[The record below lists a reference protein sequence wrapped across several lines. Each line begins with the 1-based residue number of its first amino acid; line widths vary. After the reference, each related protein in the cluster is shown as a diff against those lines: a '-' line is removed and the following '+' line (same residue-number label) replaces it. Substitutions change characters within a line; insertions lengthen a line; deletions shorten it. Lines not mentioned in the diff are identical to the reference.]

1 MHSQLIAD
9 PAGEGA
15 ASQPPPRPPFPS
27 RLPAAPPRRRRFA
40 RLAWCAA
47 LAGLLALAWS
57 AYWWTERVST
67 ERLRAAGAQRLEVYA
82 ASLENLLDK
91 YDFLPHML
99 ELDENVLG
107 LLEHPADPA
116 RRQGVNDYLERL
128 SRQAGSRIIYIVDLR
143 GRTLAA
149 SNWRQ
154 KSSFVGDDIR
164 FRPYLQNALRGHP
177 SGFYGVGTTSGEPGY
192 FYARGVHRNGRMLG
206 VAVVKVNIEEQE
218 RGWIQG
224 PEMRGADKV
233 MLADANGVVFL
244 SSAPAWKYHTLRPL
258 SAAVRAQLEQTRQYH
273 RLPLPPLPVRRDETR
288 ADGTH
293 IMAIGASAGAP
304 PMLAQQRSMAP
315 RQWTFIYLSDLSQV
329 RANARLAVLFACVA
343 YGFLLLLFL
352 YVRQRLRAREQLQD
366 AYDNLELMVAERTAR
381 LERTTQRLM
390 DEAEVRR
397 QAEQQLH
404 RTQNE
409 LYQAGKMAVL
419 GQMSASIT
427 HELNQPL
434 TALRTM
440 ADNAVL
446 LFERGRVEEARQNL
460 AKISQIVARMG
471 SITGK
476 LKSFS
481 RKSNAELGPV
491 SIHTAISNALVLV
504 ERRLELD
511 KVAFT
516 LDIGEGDIYALGD
529 SNRLEQ
535 VLLNL
540 MTNALDALAT
550 LERGAPRAL
559 SVSAGEAAGTVLI
572 RVADNGPGLTGEARE
587 RLFQPFFTTKPQG
600 EGLGLGLA
608 ISEQIVRDFGG
619 SLRAE
624 PAAAGA
630 SFVIELKPA
639 SVEKQDG

>member
-1 MHSQLIAD
+1 MPVPPDTATSQTSEAQ
-9 PAGEGA
+9 A
-15 ASQPPPRPPFPS
+15 ATSFAPPG
-27 RLPAAPPRRRRFA
+27 PRRRLA
-40 RLAWCAA
+40 QLAWGAA
-47 LAGLLALAWS
+47 LAGAVALGWV
-57 AYWWTERVST
+57 AYWWTERISI
-67 ERLRAAGAQRLEVYA
+67 ERVRAAGAQRLEVYA

-99 ELDENVLG
+99 ELDKNVLG
-107 LLEHPADPA
+107 LLEHPHDQE
-116 RRQGVNDYLERL
+116 RRLEVNTYLERL
-128 SRQAGSRIIYIVDLR
+128 SRQAGSRIIYIVDLQ

-154 KSSFVGDDIR
+154 KDSFVGDDIR
-164 FRPYLQNALRGHP
+164 FRPYLQNALSGRP

-192 FYARGVHRNGRMLG
+192 FYARGVHRDGRMLG
-206 VAVVKVNIEEQE
+206 VAVVKVNIEEQA
-218 RGWIQG
+218 RGWVQ
-224 PEMRGADKV
+224 GADKV
-233 MLADANGVVFL
+233 MLADANGVLFL
-244 SSAPAWKYHTLRPL
+244 SSAPAWKYHTLLPL
-258 SAAVRAQLEQTRQYH
+258 SASVRASLAQTRQYH
-273 RLPLPPLPVRRDETR
+273 GLPLPALPVRRSE
-288 ADGTH
+288 AQPDGTRVVT
-293 IMAIGASAGAP
+293 IGAANGSEARGTITP
-304 PMLAQQRSMAP
+304 PLLVQGRSLAP
-315 RQWTFIYLSDLSQV
+315 RQWTFLYLSDLSQA
-329 RANARLAVLFACVA
+329 RANARAAVLFAWVV
-343 YGFLLLLFL
+343 YGFLTLLFL
-352 YVRQRLRAREQLQD
+352 FLRQRLQAREQLQA
-366 AYDNLELMVAERTAR
+366 AYNQLELKVAERTAR

-390 DEAEVRR
+390 KEAEVRR

-440 ADNAVL
+440 SDNAVL
-446 LFERGRVEEARQNL
+446 LFERGRIDEARQNL
-460 AKISQIVARMG
+460 SKISQVVARMG
-471 SITGK
+471 TITGK
-476 LKSFS
+476 LKGFA

-504 ERRLELD
+504 ERRLQLD

-516 LDIGEGDIYALGD
+516 LDIDQGDVYALCD

-540 MTNALDALAT
+540 MSNALDALGT
-550 LERGAPRAL
+550 LERDAPRAL
-559 SVSAGEAAGTVLI
+559 TIDVTEGDGKVRI
-572 RVADNGPGLTGEARE
+572 RVADTGPGLTDEARE

-619 SLRAE
+619 TLRTE
-624 PAAAGA
+624 TTTSGA
-630 SFVIELKPA
+630 CFVIELQAA
-639 SVEKQDG
+639 SVERQDG

>member
-1 MHSQLIAD
+1 MQTQLENTAD
-9 PAGEGA
+9 PAGEA
-15 ASQPPPRPPFPS
+15 TLAPPP
-27 RLPAAPPRRRRFA
+27 PAARPRRRRLA

-47 LAGLLALAWS
+47 LAGGLALAWS

-99 ELDENVLG
+99 ELDKDVLA
-107 LLEHPADPA
+107 LLQHPADPA
-116 RRQGVNDYLERL
+116 RRQEVNDYLERL
-128 SRQAGSRIIYIVDLR
+128 SKQAGSRIIYIVDLQ

-154 KSSFVGDDIR
+154 RDSFVGDDIR
-164 FRPYLQNALRGHP
+164 FRPYLQDALRGHP

-192 FYARGVHRNGRMLG
+192 FYARGVHRDGRMLG

-218 RGWIQG
+218 RAWAQ
-224 PEMRGADKV
+224 GADKV

-244 SSAPAWKYHTLRPL
+244 SSAPAWKYRTLRPL
-258 SAAVRAQLEQTRQYH
+258 AAAVRRQLERTRQYH
-273 RLPLPPLPVRRDETR
+273 RLPLPPLPIGRDETR
-288 ADGTH
+288 ADGTRV
-293 IMAIGASAGAP
+293 MVIGAGHARGAAGR
-304 PMLAQQRSMAP
+304 PMLVQERSMAP
-315 RQWTFIYLSDLSQV
+315 RQWTFIYLSDLAPA
-329 RANARLAVLFACVA
+329 RANARLAALFAGVA

-352 YVRQRLRAREQLQD
+352 YLRQRLRAKEQLQN
-366 AYDNLELMVAERTAR
+366 AYENLELMVAERTAR
-381 LERTTQRLM
+381 LERTTQRLI

-397 QAEQQLH
+397 KAEQQLH

-409 LYQAGKMAVL
+409 LYHAGKMAVL

-440 ADNAVL
+440 SDNAVL
-446 LFERGRVEEARQNL
+446 LFERGRMDEARQNL

-476 LKSFS
+476 LKGFA

-491 SIHTAISNALVLV
+491 SVHTAISNALVLV
-504 ERRLELD
+504 ERRMQLD
-511 KVAFT
+511 KVTLT
-516 LDIGEGDIYALGD
+516 LDIGDTDIYALCD

-540 MTNALDALAT
+540 MSNALDALAT
-550 LERGAPRAL
+550 LERGAPRVL
-559 SVSAGEAAGTVLI
+559 SVGAAEAAGTVLL
-572 RVADNGPGLTGEARE
+572 RVADNGPGLSDEVRE
-587 RLFQPFFTTKPQG
+587 HLFQPFFTTKPQG

-624 PAAAGA
+624 PVRGGA
-630 SFVIELKPA
+630 CFVIELQAA
-639 SVEKQDG
+639 SHK